1 MQPRLNRSQKFLRI
15 EDVSEAADNV
25 DACTEVFRV
34 AQEIEGK
41 LELGA
46 PTYYVSEEHE
56 EQRESEMAAATELP
70 YFVLEDVK
78 RDDRVIEFRVRI
90 GRESDHD
97 GLMKRDGSS
106 EPMSE
111 RAAVRRFSV
120 WMVFPA
126 AGDYAFMISE
136 TRGRTYVGEL
146 LLQWLTRTLQREAV
160 TVSDKGKKNEGP
172 WLNWKLEPRIDGHR
186 LDGILS
192 DSGNHAFK
200 LRRHTV
206 SAAGGRSSY
215 DLELT
220 QIGLKKT
227 SVEKLLEVIM
237 KMNDRRGKGNEKDR
251 RKQAA
256 KDVLSLVDADVAGV
270 DFTDGEISFTE
281 RGKVQTINAET
292 VDRLFVYPLGSKRPS
307 EKKLLSDG
315 LEIVGRIAPTL
326 GVQIG

>member
-1 MQPRLNRSQKFLRI
+1 MQPRVNRSQKFLRI
-15 EDVSEAADNV
+15 EDVSEAGQGA
-25 DACTEVFRV
+25 DACAEVFRV

-41 LELGA
+41 LQLGA
-46 PTYYVSEEHE
+46 PTYFVSEEME

-70 YFVLEDVK
+70 YFILEEVK
-78 RDDRVIEFRVRI
+78 RNDRVLEFRVRI

-97 GLMKRDGSS
+97 GLMGRDGSS
-106 EPMSE
+106 EPMRE
-111 RAAVRRFSV
+111 RAAVRRFGV
-120 WMVFPA
+120 WIVFPS

-146 LLQWLTRTLQREAV
+146 LLQWLTRSLQREAV
-160 TVSDKGKKNEGP
+160 TVNEKGKKNEGP
-172 WLNWKLEPRIDGHR
+172 WLNWRLEPRIDGHR

-192 DSGNHAFK
+192 DSGNHAFR

-206 SAAGGRSSY
+206 TSAGGRSSY

-227 SVEKLLEVIM
+227 SVEKLLDVIM
-237 KMNDRRGKGNEKDR
+237 KMNDRRGKGSEQDR

-270 DFTDGEISFTE
+270 EFTDGEISFTE
-281 RGKVQTINAET
+281 KGKVQTINAET
-292 VDRLFVYPLGSKRPS
+292 VDRLFIYPLGSKRPS
-307 EKKLLSDG
+307 ENSLLDAG